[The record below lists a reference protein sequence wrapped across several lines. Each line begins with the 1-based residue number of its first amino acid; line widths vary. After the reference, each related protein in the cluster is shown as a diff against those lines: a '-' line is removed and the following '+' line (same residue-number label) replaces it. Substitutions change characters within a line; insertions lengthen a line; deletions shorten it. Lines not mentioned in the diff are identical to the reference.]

1 MELQYSVVEELR
13 RNNLYDKSG
22 VLPQQDL
29 ITIRPDGTQMT
40 HIMAQIDKKD
50 ISIFADELDIALLLQ
65 NKRVQ
70 SLYVKN
76 AVAISQLIRVIN
88 YNTRSGFKGSVGAG
102 NQLDAVQ
109 LRAEQ
114 FSDPLIVAITNRI
127 TWIRAVGAPG
137 AAQFITA
144 QDAGAVGLK
153 AALTMAA
160 NEGLCILG
168 FANPAAAP
176 CNSAFSIQYLGVN
189 YNVQNLS
196 FEMADPFVGD
206 PIIELKQPLV
216 VYPGENFLM
225 NIYNYQAGVDELRP
239 IGIWVKTATNLR
251 ALATS

>member
-13 RNNLYDKSG
+13 RNNLYTKDG

-29 ITIRPDGTQMT
+29 ITVRPDGTQMT

-50 ISIFADELDIALLLQ
+50 ITIFADELDIALLLQ

-76 AVAISQLIRVIN
+76 AVAISQLIRVVN

-102 NQLDAVQ
+102 MQLDAVQ

-127 TWIRAVGAPG
+127 TWVKAAAIGQ
-137 AAQFITA
+137 AQFITA
-144 QDAGAVGLK
+144 QDAGAVGAK
-153 AALTMAA
+153 AALTMLP
-160 NEGLCILG
+160 NEGLAILG
-168 FANPAAAP
+168 FANPAAGP
-176 CNSAFSIQYLGVN
+176 CTSAFSLQYLGVN
-189 YNVQNLS
+189 YNIQNLS

-216 VYPGENFLM
+216 IYPGENFLV
-225 NIYNYQAGVDELRP
+225 NIYNFAAGTDELRP
-239 IGIWVKTATNLR
+239 IGIWVKTAAALR